1 MVDEETQDVAAGR
14 AGAPVNRDA
23 QPDPGAI
30 EGEIAAR
37 SAHEDRPSPD
47 AADAASEAATQEA
60 ATQSESA
67 PPAAKPARTGA
78 RAFAAGA
85 LAGLIVSALAAGV
98 GGYFLA
104 SKADLAKDASRLAGL
119 ETQAERENAAL
130 DAEAKRESAAVAS
143 FDKRVSALEASASAS
158 GAAELDKRV
167 SALEAANAENAPSIA
182 AATETAQRLAT
193 QVADARADVDAA
205 RAEIP
210 SLFARVA
217 KLEAGPPT
225 ASAAGPDLSALA
237 ARVDKIEAAL
247 AAPKSETRVA
257 PEKPSRADNAAAIA
271 IVAGVMEDRL
281 AAGAPFGPELA
292 ALKRLGVDPAELAA
306 LQAVVQGAP
315 TGGALA
321 ASFDAI
327 APKVLAATSQ
337 GEGGGVV
344 DRFLAHMRNLVR
356 VRDLNETA
364 GDDPQAIVSQI
375 EAACRRGDIAG
386 ALAAFGKLPEAARE
400 VAGDWRTQAGAR
412 QAADTAL
419 QSIREA
425 AIGRLE
431 GGASP

>member
-1 MVDEETQDVAAGR
+1 MVVEETQDVAARR

-23 QPDPGAI
+23 RPDPGVI

-37 SAHEDRPSPD
+37 SAHEDWPAPG
-47 AADAASEAATQEA
+47 AAEAASGAATQEA

-67 PPAAKPARTGA
+67 PAAAKPVRTGA
-78 RAFAAGA
+78 RAFATGA

-104 SKADLAKDASRLAGL
+104 SKADLAENANRLAGL

-130 DAEAKRESAAVAS
+130 DAEAKRESDAVAS
-143 FDKRVSALEASASAS
+143 LDKRVSALEAGASAS
-158 GAAELDKRV
+158 GAAELGKRV

-182 AATETAQRLAT
+182 ATAETAQRLAT
-193 QVADARADVDAA
+193 QVADTRADVDAA

-210 SLFARVA
+210 SLSARVA
-217 KLEAGPPT
+217 KLEAGP
-225 ASAAGPDLSALA
+225 ANGEGSDLSALA
-237 ARVDKIEAAL
+237 ARLDKIEAAL

-257 PEKPSRADNAAAIA
+257 PEKPSPADNPAAIA
-271 IVAGVMEDRL
+271 IVAGVIGDRL

-306 LQAVVQGAP
+306 LQAVLEGAP

-321 ASFDAI
+321 TSFDAI

-337 GEGGGVV
+337 GEGSGVV

-356 VRDLNETA
+356 VRNLNETA

-386 ALAAFGKLPEAARE
+386 ALAAFSKLPEAGRE
-400 VAGDWRTQAGAR
+400 AATDWRTKAGAR
-412 QAADTAL
+412 QAADAAV

-431 GGASP
+431 SGASP

>member
-1 MVDEETQDVAAGR
+1 M
-14 AGAPVNRDA
+14 
-23 QPDPGAI
+23 
-30 EGEIAAR
+30 
-37 SAHEDRPSPD
+37 
-47 AADAASEAATQEA
+47 
-60 ATQSESA
+60 
-67 PPAAKPARTGA
+67 
-78 RAFAAGA
+78 
-85 LAGLIVSALAAGV
+85 
-98 GGYFLA
+98 A
-104 SKADLAKDASRLAGL
+104 SKADLAENANRLA
-119 ETQAERENAAL
+119 ETR
-130 DAEAKRESAAVAS
+130 DAGCSARTPHGREAKRESAAVAS
-143 FDKRVSALEASASAS
+143 LDKRMSALEASASAS

-182 AATETAQRLAT
+182 AAAETARRLAT
-193 QVADARADVDAA
+193 QVADTRADVDAA
-205 RAEIP
+205 RAEMP
-210 SLFARVA
+210 SLSARVA
-217 KLEAGPPT
+217 KLEAGP
-225 ASAAGPDLSALA
+225 ANGEGPDLSALA

-257 PEKPSRADNAAAIA
+257 SEKPAAADNAAAIA
-271 IVAGVMEDRL
+271 IIAGVMEDRL

-306 LQAVVQGAP
+306 LQAVVHGAP

-327 APKVLAATSQ
+327 APEVLAATSQ

-356 VRDLNETA
+356 VRNLNETA

-400 VAGDWRTQAGAR
+400 AAGDWPTEARAR
-412 QAADTAL
+412 QAADAAL

-425 AIGRLE
+425 AIGRLA